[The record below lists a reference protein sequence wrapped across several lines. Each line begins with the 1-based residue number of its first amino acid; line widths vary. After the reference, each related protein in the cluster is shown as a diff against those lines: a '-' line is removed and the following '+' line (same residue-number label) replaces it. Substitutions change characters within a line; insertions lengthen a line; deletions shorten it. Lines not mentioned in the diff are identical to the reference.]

1 MTKPERNMTKEI
13 EPCYR
18 ALGARIEHIRKVL
31 GLTQHD
37 LAARLKLTRA
47 SIANIET
54 GRQRVL
60 MHTCDEIAAALGTT
74 TRGLMKGVWPL

>member
-1 MTKPERNMTKEI
+1 MTTAKEV

-18 ALGARIEHIRKVL
+18 ALGARIEHIRTTL
-31 GLTQHD
+31 GITQHE
-37 LAARLKLTRA
+37 LAKRLKLSRG
-47 SIANIET
+47 SLANIET

-74 TRGLMKGVWPL
+74 TRGLMKGVWPV